1 MSYRLIDANKLAIKY
16 PEVNDMPCIYGDLPN
31 GLDGKY
37 HIIIPDGEHHII
49 IPDVEH
55 EDNYYDTAK
64 KLDEIEFQ
72 DFAMWY
78 LSRAYITKLED
89 QLKVATNAYEIF
101 AIKKQLDG
109 LKLTVDVLAEEIF

>member
-1 MSYRLIDANKLAIKY
+1 MSYRLIDANELAIKH
-16 PEVNDMPCIYGDLPN
+16 PEVNEMPCIYVDLPN
-31 GLDGKY
+31 GLDGK
-37 HIIIPDGEHHII
+37 HHRILPDAK
-49 IPDVEH
+49 H

-78 LSRAYITKLED
+78 LLRAYITKLED